1 MCRRQTYTE
10 TGKIPGQKPSGWE
23 FGNMCKKVK
32 GENNKG
38 RYRGKGED
46 TGNTFELTSPFLG
59 IYLKYASIVFI
70 MVCQSA
76 MDAITKKH
84 KL

>member
-1 MCRRQTYTE
+1 MCRKQTYTE
-10 TGKIPGQKPSGWE
+10 RGKIPGQRSGWE

-38 RYRGKGED
+38 RWRGEGDD

-59 IYLKYASIVFI
+59 IYLKYASVVFI
-70 MVCQSA
+70 MVCLFA
-76 MDAITKKH
+76 MDVITKKH